1 MQRPESVRAC
11 SRAASSSSSLG
22 CFSTGPG
29 LKWEG
34 GRRSAARPGELKHYG
49 ATVAT
54 DWPDR
59 GDVRSAAMDY
69 SMYVAGEWVESESG
83 ATMEATSPGT
93 GERIGSVPEGT
104 RDDAQRAIAAANAA
118 WREWAA
124 RSPFERARALER
136 VADLVAERRND
147 LARTLTLDQ
156 GKPLKAEAYDEVGE
170 LEEYFRMAA
179 ADATRI
185 EGLMPPSVDAAK
197 RVFVYRVPRGVV
209 GAVTPWNWPYTM
221 PAEIL
226 APALA
231 TGNAVVWSPAA
242 STSVSAVKLA
252 ECIVDAELPGG
263 VFNLVTGP
271 GRVVGD
277 EIVASPGTHAI
288 GFIGSTETG
297 YKIAERA
304 AGKALLL
311 EMGGNGPVVVLD
323 DADVDKA
330 VEASVTASF
339 LCAGQSC
346 TAGELFLV
354 HEAVHDEFRDKLSE
368 RMQEVRLGDPF
379 DEATTMGPLNN
390 EPVAAKMDEHVRDAL
405 DRGAE
410 LVAGG
415 ARAAGFPTQLYYEPT
430 VLDRVSEEME
440 VARDETFGPIV
451 PIRTI
456 RSEEDALATIEES
469 PYGLLTAVFTQDL
482 RRGLR
487 FAEAAR
493 AGWVNVN
500 ASSNYW
506 ETHLPFGGRAGSRSG
521 IGRVGGRFAFDSF
534 TELKTVVVELG

>member
-1 MQRPESVRAC
+1 MQM
-11 SRAASSSSSLG
+11 
-22 CFSTGPG
+22 F
-29 LKWEG
+29 
-34 GRRSAARPGELKHYG
+34 
-49 ATVAT
+49 
-54 DWPDR
+54 
-59 GDVRSAAMDY
+59 
-69 SMYVAGEWVESESG
+69 VAGEWVGAASG
-83 ATMEATSPGT
+83 ATFTAESPVT
-93 GERIGSVPEGT
+93 GAAIGDVPEGD
-104 RDDAQRAIAAANAA
+104 RQDAQHAIDAANRAA
-118 WREWAA
+118 ESWSRTTA
-124 RSPFERARALER
+124 FERAAAMHR
-136 VADLVAERRND
+136 VGDAIEERRD
-147 LARTLTLDQ
+147 ELAHTLTLDQ
-156 GKPLKAEAYDEVGE
+156 GKPLRAEAFDEVEE
-170 LEEYFRMAA
+170 LVVYWRMAA
-179 ADATRI
+179 ED
-185 EGLMPPSVDAAK
+185 AK
-197 RVFVYRVPRGVV
+197 RLEGRLPNSFSPGKRVLLVRRPRGVIGV
-209 GAVTPWNWPYTM
+209 ITPWNWPYTM
-221 PAEIL
+221 PAELI

-231 TGNAVVWSPAA
+231 CGNTVVWTPA
-242 STSVSAVKLA
+242 STTAVAAIALA
-252 ECIVDAELPGG
+252 RCIAEAELPPG

-271 GRVVGD
+271 GAIVGD
-277 EIVASPGTHAI
+277 EIARNPGTHGI

-297 YKIAERA
+297 YKIAERG

-354 HEAVHDEFRDKLSE
+354 HDAVHDEFREKLA
-368 RMQEVRLGDPF
+368 RRTQEVKVGDPF
-379 DEATTMGPLNN
+379 DEATVMGPLNN
-390 EPVAAKMDEHVRDAL
+390 EPVAAKMDEHVRDAI

-415 ARAAGFPTQLYYEPT
+415 ARASGFPTTLYYEPT
-430 VLDRVSEEME
+430 VLDAVTEEME

-456 RSEEDALATIEES
+456 AGEDDALATIEES
-469 PYGLLTAVFTQDL
+469 PYGLLAAVFTQDL

>member
-11 SRAASSSSSLG
+11 SRAASSSSSVG

-49 ATVAT
+49 AAVAT

-323 DADVDKA
+323 DADVGKA

-346 TAGELFLV
+346 TAGELFLI
-354 HEAVHDEFRDKLSE
+354 HEAVHDEFREKLSE